1 MALDALAPTK
11 LRVYS
16 WEMSDAFFNKVFGDS
31 EPTGLG
37 SGWVSGVSSIF
48 FGLLGF
54 GGALCLHFPALLT
67 LPDARAHYP
76 MGIMRLL
83 IQGTIVVALLLGA
96 VSALLRQ
103 RKVLA
108 LTGVTLG
115 LAAALIGGGNT
126 TLPDEVKTSVG
137 LGFDWF
143 LLDLFVM
150 TIFFT
155 PVERFWP
162 LHKGQKTFRPQWTT
176 DAFYFVMTHLP
187 AQLIT
192 FVMILPTTVLFQWLA
207 IPTLAKT
214 VGSWPFW
221 VQLPLAIVVADFA
234 QYATHRAFHKI
245 PFLWRFHAI
254 HHSIQTMDWIAG
266 SRSHFVDI
274 LITRSLIL
282 IPMTLCGFSQSAMAG
297 YLVFVSFHA
306 TFCHTDFGPR
316 PRWLEPWFVTVRY
329 HHWHHAADAE
339 AADVNFAIHW
349 PFIDRLFGTYYL
361 PKDAWPQRYG
371 LINASV
377 PPGFFAQFLAPFRR
391 A

>member
-1 MALDALAPTK
+1 
-11 LRVYS
+11 
-16 WEMSDAFFNKVFGDS
+16 MSDAFFRRLFGDE
-31 EPTGLG
+31 EPTHFG
-37 SGWVSGVSSIF
+37 SGWVSGVLSVF
-48 FGLLGF
+48 FGLLGL
-54 GGALCLHFPALLT
+54 GGVLCLHFPAILT

-76 MGIMRLL
+76 MAIIRLL
-83 IQGTIVVALLLGA
+83 IQGLIVTALVLGA
-96 VSALLRQ
+96 LSAILRQ

-108 LTGVTLG
+108 LTGVALG
-115 LAAALIGGGNT
+115 LAAALLGGGST
-126 TLPDEVKTSVG
+126 PLPEQVRSSVG

-143 LLDLFVM
+143 LLDLLVM
-150 TIFFT
+150 TVVFV

-162 LHKGQKTFRPQWTT
+162 LHRDQKTFRPEWTT
-176 DAFYFVMTHLP
+176 DAFYFVATHLP

-192 FVMILPTTVLFQWLA
+192 FLMLLPATAILKWLA
-207 IPTLAKT
+207 IPSLINT
-214 VGSWPFW
+214 VGNLPFI
-221 VQLPLAIVVADFA
+221 VQLLLAIVVADLA

-245 PFLWRFHAI
+245 PFLWRFHSI

-266 SRSHFVDI
+266 SRSHFADI
-274 LITRSLIL
+274 LLTRSLIL

-316 PRWLEPWFVTVRY
+316 PVWLEPYFVTVRY
-329 HHWHHAADAE
+329 HHWHHAAHPE

-371 LINASV
+371 LINSSLPA
-377 PPGFFAQFLAPFRR
+377 GFFAQFIAPFARKKTSVTG
-391 A
+391 